1 MSPVSNLPFIWSTA
15 IKIMLHPFHHPML
28 KIFRNFWCRQN
39 NDHIPQPN
47 HKTLSVFPS
56 PPPTFSVLSLKNFLP
71 SRLSHYHNTRL
82 SASYVCLFFQNN
94 ITPHVASSSTIHFTL
109 TLLPSLWTSCPQEK
123 YSKTFF
129 QTYILMFS
137 FFRCSLCIVPKLII
151 VSLLLT

>member
-15 IKIMLHPFHHPML
+15 IKIMLHPFHHPMV

-71 SRLSHYHNTRL
+71 SYLSHYHNTRL
-82 SASYVCLFFQNN
+82 SASYVFFQN
-94 ITPHVASSSTIHFTL
+94 ISPHTWHPAPQYIL
-109 TLLPSLWTSCPQEK
+109 PLPSFLPSAPHAHRRNTAKHSFK
-123 YSKTFF
+123 HTF
-129 QTYILMFS
+129 
-137 FFRCSLCIVPKLII
+137 LCFPFLDVVFVLYG
-151 VSLLLT
+151 SWL